1 MKKFSKI
8 AVVTMFVVVL
18 IISSL
23 SFVACNPEEPSNPF
37 LLNGTPIKDYTIVY
51 DDADIFAKHASN
63 ILASELKSLLGIDMS
78 VVDDNAQEV
87 DNEILVGKTERTQ
100 DENTSSPSFADYR
113 VCALDSKIVLDGT
126 SGAYMVGGAINYF
139 VENVIGPSLQ
149 SNQVIF
155 EEENGY
161 HACQAVEADS
171 VILMIGDGMG
181 FNTIEMARQSGVFA
195 HFSAESLPIK
205 GEAVTRS
212 YSVMI
217 GEAEYTDSAASGTAL
232 ATGYKTNN
240 RVIGID
246 HEGNIVKNVRELA
259 YENGAKTAIVTT
271 DVLTGATPAAFYSHA
286 PNRGNDYIIS
296 ADLRDAERRGSLA
309 YSYGYAGDKLLE
321 MSKQALDIV
330 SKDNSNFFIMIEEGY
345 IDKTADDN
353 DKDKLMD
360 VMERWND
367 VIAYVIEFTLAHP
380 GTVLIITA
388 DHETG
393 GITLGE
399 DGNYT
404 FTTTDHTNVNVPVF
418 AFGAGTE
425 IFDGIATENIDIAK
439 FIASVYSDEP
449 FGGPLPTIA

>member
-1 MKKFSKI
+1 MKRIGKI
-8 AVVTMFVVVL
+8 AVVTIFLLVL

-23 SFVACNPEEPSNPF
+23 SFVACNPEEPNNPF
-37 LLNGTPIKDYTIVY
+37 LLNGTPLKDYTVVY
-51 DDADIFAKHASN
+51 DDADVFAKYAAN
-63 ILASELKSLLGIDMS
+63 ILASEIKSLLNVDMS

-87 DNEILVGKTERTQ
+87 DKEILVGNTNRDESLVEIDAIVHDYVFGIDNAKIVMLGNGDYMIGGAVNHFIEKFNKT
-100 DENTSSPSFADYR
+100 S
-113 VCALDSKIVLDGT
+113 LDSNQLTIENLV
-126 SGAYMVGGAINYF
+126 SGYTY
-139 VENVIGPSLQ
+139 
-149 SNQVIF
+149 
-155 EEENGY
+155 
-161 HACQAVEADS
+161 QAVEANS

-212 YSVMI
+212 YSVMT
-217 GEAEYTDSAASGTAL
+217 GDAEYTDSAAGATAL

-240 RVIGID
+240 KVIGKD
-246 HEGNIVKNVRELA
+246 HEGNNVKNVRELA
-259 YENGAKTAIVTT
+259 YENGANTA
-271 DVLTGATPAAFYSHA
+271 VLTSDAMTGATPAGFTAHV
-286 PNRGNDYIIS
+286 PNRGNESLIES
-296 ADLRDAERRGSLA
+296 EQRSLLRSGSLMIGE
-309 YSYGYAGDKLLE
+309 GYLSDNNFLART
-321 MSKQALDIV
+321 QNALSVISQND
-330 SKDNSNFFIMIEEGY
+330 SDFFIMIEEAY

-353 DKDKLMD
+353 DKDELMD
-360 VMERWND
+360 IMERWND

-404 FTTTDHTNVNVPVF
+404 FTTTNHTNVNVPVY

-425 IFDGIATENIDIAK
+425 IFNGVATENIDIAK

-449 FGGPLPTIA
+449 FGGPLPAVA